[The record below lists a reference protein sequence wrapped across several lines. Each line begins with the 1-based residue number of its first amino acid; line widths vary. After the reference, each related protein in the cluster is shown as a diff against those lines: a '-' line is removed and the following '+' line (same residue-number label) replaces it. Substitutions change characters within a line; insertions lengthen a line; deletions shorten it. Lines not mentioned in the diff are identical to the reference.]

1 MKYLPLVWANLWR
14 KRVRTV
20 LTMISVVVAFVLF
33 GILDGVTSAF
43 DLAVERIQRRQ
54 SSGRSLVSGA
64 DECRSRTSKRIESV
78 PGVRAVG
85 FMAFFGGYFQERK
98 NPINGAAIDASRF
111 KTLMRVIVPD
121 EQMEAMKRTRTGA
134 IIGTELVDRYGWKI
148 GDRVTLT
155 SPWTRKDGSIDWEF
169 DIVGIYT
176 LAEDEFPDNDNFFIN
191 YAYFDE
197 ARAFGNGS
205 VHAFSVTI
213 EDAESAAQIAEDI
226 DRLFANSP
234 DETLTRSEEDTIHA
248 EINRVGNIS
257 FIVNAIVSAVL
268 FALLFVTG
276 NTMMQAIRE
285 RTPELAVLKTYGYS
299 NGTLMALVVLEA
311 ALLCLTAAGIG
322 LGSRLWCSPACSRR
336 SVSQRCRSSRA
347 SSSTASGSP
356 SCSRSPA
363 HCRRLARAAAQSRR
377 RARGPLTRRARAYDK
392 SPP

>member
-14 KRVRTV
+14 KPVRTV

-33 GILDGVTSAF
+33 GLLDGVTSAF
-43 DLAVERIQRRQ
+43 DLAVRRYADTTELRTQ
-54 SSGRSLVSGA
+54 PRVGSGRMPIAHLHG
-64 DECRSRTSKRIESV
+64 IESV

-85 FMAFFGGYFQERK
+85 FMAYFGGYFQERK
-98 NPINGAAIDASRF
+98 NPINGAAIDPSRF
-111 KTLMRVIVPD
+111 TTLMKVIVPD
-121 EQMEAMKRTRTGA
+121 DQLEAMKRTRTGA
-134 IIGTELVDRYGWKI
+134 IVGTELVDRYGWKI

-169 DIVGIYT
+169 DIVGVYT
-176 LAEDEFPDNDNFFIN
+176 LAEDEFPDDDSFFIN

-205 VHAFSVTI
+205 VHAFSVTV

-226 DRLFANSP
+226 DRRFANSP

-299 NGTLMALVVLEA
+299 NGASTALVVLEA
-311 ALLCLTAAGIG
+311 ALLCCDCRWDRPRDRGRRLPQRVRCDRCRSAAARVARRRLRPRVRTRARARQRTAAG
-322 LGSRLWCSPACSRR
+322 
-336 SVSQRCRSSRA
+336 
-347 SSSTASGSP
+347 
-356 SCSRSPA
+356 
-363 HCRRLARAAAQSRR
+363 LARAAAQSRR
-377 RARGPLTRRARAYDK
+377 RARGPLT
-392 SPP
+392 